1 MKNWK
6 LFMWAMKRCKV
17 VDNKYPN
24 CLRNRIML
32 TLADLSGV
40 TPKDAFEMVQKIE
53 HELCQRQGLGS

>member
-6 LFMWAMKRCKV
+6 LFVWAAKHLKI

-24 CLRNRIML
+24 CLRNDVML
-32 TLADLSGV
+32 GLMNLSGV
-40 TPKDAFEMVQKIE
+40 TPDDAFKLFDEIK